1 LKKQKAWYLGCS
13 KEQIAERVVLLG
25 DPGRV
30 QRLCAHLDDVQHFP
44 VNRGLAT
51 ATGSY
56 HGVPIT
62 LAAFGMGAPI
72 AAIVLHELADL
83 GSSVFLRIGT
93 SIGLPP
99 VEIGDI
105 VIADSAVIH
114 EGTSKAYLP
123 DGSDCRADS
132 EVVAALTRASE
143 LQSVRTHIGSFASY
157 DGFYR
162 DMFALD
168 AASESRVASNFEDL
182 TRHGVLAIDM
192 ETSAILTVGGVLGCK
207 VGSLCVS
214 SVNSLTK
221 HKMSLE
227 EQTASEEILI
237 NTALQALVSVGT

>member
-1 LKKQKAWYLGCS
+1 MKNKKAWYLGCT
-13 KEQIAERVVLLG
+13 KEQIADRVILLG

-30 QRLCAHLDDVQHFP
+30 PRLCNHLDDVQHFP

-56 HGVPIT
+56 DGIPIS

-99 VEIGDI
+99 VEIGDV
-105 VIADSAVIH
+105 VIASNAIIH

-123 DGSDCRADS
+123 DANDCRAHT
-132 EVVAALTRASE
+132 ELVAALSNASE
-143 LQSVRTHIGSFASY
+143 SQPVRTHVGSFASY

-168 AASESRVASNFEDL
+168 GASESHVVSNFESL
-182 TRHGVLAIDM
+182 ISKGVLAVDM
-192 ETSAILTVGGVLGCK
+192 ETSALLTVGSVLGCK

-221 HKMSLE
+221 QKMSAE
-227 EQTASEEILI
+227 RQAESEKILI
-237 NTALQALVSVGT
+237 TTALRALVSVDT

>member
-1 LKKQKAWYLGCS
+1 MKNKKAWYLGCT
-13 KEQIAERVVLLG
+13 KEQIADRVILLG

-30 QRLCAHLDDVQHFP
+30 PRLCNHLDDVQHFP

-56 HGVPIT
+56 DGIPIS

-99 VEIGDI
+99 VEIGDV
-105 VIADSAVIH
+105 VIASSAIIH
-114 EGTSKAYLP
+114 EGTSKAYFP

-143 LQSVRTHIGSFASY
+143 LQSVRTPIGSFASY

-168 AASESRVASNFEDL
+168 AASESRVASNFKDL

-221 HKMSLE
+221 HKMSLK
-227 EQTASEEILI
+227 EQAASEEILI

>member
-1 LKKQKAWYLGCS
+1 MNSQKAWYLGCS
-13 KEQIAERVVLLG
+13 RDQIADRVILLG

-30 QRLCAHLDDVQHFP
+30 QRLSGHLDDVRHFP

-56 HGVPIT
+56 NGIPIT

-83 GSSVFLRIGT
+83 GASIFLRIGT

-99 VEIGDI
+99 VEIGDV
-105 VIADSAVIH
+105 VIADSAIIH
-114 EGTSKAYLP
+114 EGTSKAYSP
-123 DGSDCRADS
+123 EANDCRADT
-132 EVVAALTRASE
+132 EIVAALSSASE
-143 LQSVRTHIGSFASY
+143 SQSVRTHVGSFASY

-168 AASESRVASNFEDL
+168 GASESRVAANFESL
-182 TRHGVLAIDM
+182 ISNNVLAVDM
-192 ETSAILTVGGVLGCK
+192 ETSALITVGGVLHCK

-221 HKMSLE
+221 HKMSA
-227 EQTASEEILI
+227 EQQAESEKVLI
-237 NTALQALVSVGT
+237 TTALQALVSVDT